1 MPKETILWQPSV
13 ERRNHSSLT
22 KFAKKY
28 NYASNFADF
37 HAQTVRHPE
46 KFWAQCSAF
55 LGIKYQ
61 TIWSKILRIKNN
73 PASPRAEWFSGCT
86 LNFAENILAKCL
98 ESDELL
104 TFCGENSVS
113 RTVSSAN
120 LLRQVRALA
129 QTLKAHG
136 VKAGTRCAAIATNS
150 PETIIA
156 MLACAQLGAVWSSCS
171 PDFGASGILDRFAQ
185 IAPTVLFASPGYFWK
200 GAWIDCCEK
209 ISTVT
214 VALPSLKLL
223 VALPYR
229 ADEDRK
235 ELPSESPSFDSI
247 GWHSATSA
255 PELLGFTAVEFD
267 APLYIMFSSGTTGK
281 PKCIVHSVGGTLVEH
296 LKEWVLHTDL
306 KPGDRMLYHTTCG
319 WMMWNLMVSALGA
332 GASLVLFDGSPLEQD
347 AKILFNFVAEKHVTC
362 FGTSAK
368 FIALAEKEG
377 IDCADLNLA
386 SLHTILSTGSPL
398 LPESFDFVYS
408 KIKKDVCLSSIAGG
422 TDIIGCFTLGN
433 PWSPV
438 VRGMTQGLSLGLDV
452 QIWNEHGKRVYGE
465 KGELVCV
472 GQFPSMPIGFFGD
485 DQAHTKYRKAY
496 FQRFPGVWHHGDYV
510 EEGSDGRLTYYGRS
524 DAVLNPGGV
533 RIGSAEIYQ
542 QVESLPEITESGVVG
557 QNFEGDVR
565 IVLFVKLRAGLLL
578 TPELRK
584 KIVKTIRENTSPF
597 HVPKIIDQVTDIPR
611 TRSGKIAELAVRD
624 ILEGRT
630 INNEEALA
638 NPECLAEFRLW
649 AKLRHIK

>member
-1 MPKETILWQPSV
+1 
-13 ERRNHSSLT
+13 
-22 KFAKKY
+22 
-28 NYASNFADF
+28 
-37 HAQTVRHPE
+37 
-46 KFWAQCSAF
+46 
-55 LGIKYQ
+55 
-61 TIWSKILRIKNN
+61 
-73 PASPRAEWFSGCT
+73 
-86 LNFAENILAKCL
+86 
-98 ESDELL
+98 
-104 TFCGENSVS
+104 
-113 RTVSSAN
+113 
-120 LLRQVRALA
+120 
-129 QTLKAHG
+129 
-136 VKAGTRCAAIATNS
+136 
-150 PETIIA
+150 
-156 MLACAQLGAVWSSCS
+156 
-171 PDFGASGILDRFAQ
+171 
-185 IAPTVLFASPGYFWK
+185 
-200 GAWIDCCEK
+200 
-209 ISTVT
+209 
-214 VALPSLKLL
+214 
-223 VALPYR
+223 
-229 ADEDRK
+229 
-235 ELPSESPSFDSI
+235 
-247 GWHSATSA
+247 
-255 PELLGFTAVEFD
+255 
-267 APLYIMFSSGTTGK
+267 
-281 PKCIVHSVGGTLVEH
+281 
-296 LKEWVLHTDL
+296 
-306 KPGDRMLYHTTCG
+306 
-319 WMMWNLMVSALGA
+319 MMWNLMVSALGA
-332 GASLVLFDGSPLEQD
+332 GASLVLFDGSPLEQG
-347 AKILFNFVAEKHVTC
+347 AKILFNFVAAKNVTC